1 MEQALQKYRSM
12 ARSAQTAQ
20 TTERQVTR
28 DELITE
34 YAPLIKKVACK
45 IAVRLPHSVELD
57 DLISSGV
64 LGLMDAI
71 DKFDPSKS
79 TNFKTYAEI
88 RIRGA
93 ILDELRSLDWVPR
106 SVRQKLSRLEA
117 AYTSLEQSFGRAPS
131 DEEVAQSLGIDVVDL
146 LDMLGKVHPISV
158 VSFEDLGLGTE
169 REQRD
174 FLQCIRDE
182 NVADPQT
189 RLRYSRIRKSLGEAI
204 ETLPQKQRVVI
215 SLYYLEALN
224 LKEIGKILGVTESR
238 VSQLHS
244 QAVILLRT
252 NVKQALFN

>member
-1 MEQALQKYRSM
+1 MEQALLKYRSM
-12 ARSAQTAQ
+12 ALTAAA
-20 TTERQVTR
+20 TEQKATR

-34 YAPLIKKVACK
+34 FAPLIKKVACK
-45 IAVRLPHSVELD
+45 IASRLPHSIELD

-71 DKFDPSKS
+71 DKYDPQKS

-117 AYTSLEQSFGRAPS
+117 AYTNVERTSGRAPL
-131 DEEVAQSLGIDVVDL
+131 DEEIASAMGIEVKDL
-146 LDMLGKVHPISV
+146 FELLGKVHPISV

-174 FLQCIRDE
+174 FLQCIKDE
-182 NVADPQT
+182 NTADPQT
-189 RLRYSRIRKSLGEAI
+189 RLRFSRIRKSLVEAI
-204 ETLPQKQRVVI
+204 EVLPEKQRVVI
-215 SLYYLEALN
+215 SLYYFEDLN

-244 QAVILLRT
+244 QAVIFLRT
-252 NVKQALFN
+252 SCKQALFN